1 MDTRDE
7 LLDKA
12 KELVTGDRDK
22 EYGDAF
28 TNFNDI
34 AQGWGL
40 ILGKQITREDIALC
54 MIWVKMARLSKTPSH
69 QDSWI
74 DIAGY
79 AGLGGEIGSMD
90 SSSKLNHARH
100 LETEWQV

>member
-1 MDTRDE
+1 
-7 LLDKA
+7 
-12 KELVTGDRDK
+12 
-22 EYGDAF
+22 
-28 TNFNDI
+28 
-34 AQGWGL
+34 
-40 ILGKQITREDIALC
+40 
-54 MIWVKMARLSKTPSH
+54 MIWVKMARLAKTPSH